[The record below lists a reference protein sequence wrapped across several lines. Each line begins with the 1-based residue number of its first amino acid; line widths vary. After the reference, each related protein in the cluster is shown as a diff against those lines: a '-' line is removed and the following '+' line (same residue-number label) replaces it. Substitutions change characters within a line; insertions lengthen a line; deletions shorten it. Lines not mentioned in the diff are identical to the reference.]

1 MRRAAVVQ
9 YRTSADS
16 AEHNR
21 NLIEDILIELGTCD
35 PGGLDYQ
42 VFEFEDGVGFLHL
55 AVFDGTTDPFA
66 ACGAHRE
73 FHRAPQ
79 HRLGAPP
86 LTPRALRTGSNCV
99 SSSSAAPSASSR
111 PKT

>member
-66 ACGAHRE
+66 DCGAHRE
-73 FHRAPQ
+73 FHRELQ
-79 HRLGAPP
+79 QRLAAPP
-86 LTPRALRTGSNCV
+86 ITNRAVLIGSYFG
-99 SSSSAAPSASSR
+99 SR
-111 PKT
+111 RGDA

>member
-21 NLIEDILIELGTCD
+21 SLIEDILIELGICD
-35 PGGLDYQ
+35 PGGVDYQ
-42 VFEFEDGVGFLHL
+42 VFEFEDGVGFLHV

-66 ACGAHRE
+66 GCGAHRE
-73 FHRAPQ
+73 FHRELR
-79 HRLGAPP
+79 HRLAAPP
-86 LTPRALRTGSNCV
+86 ITNRAVLIGSYFG
-99 SSSSAAPSASSR
+99 SR
-111 PKT
+111 RGDA

>member
-9 YRTSADS
+9 YHTNADS

-21 NLIEDILIELGTCD
+21 TLIEDVLTELAGLD

-42 VFEFEDGVGFLHL
+42 VFEFDDGVGFLHV

-66 ACGAHRE
+66 DCAAHRE
-73 FHRAPQ
+73 FHR
-79 HRLGAPP
+79 HLRERLAAPP
-86 LTPRALRTGSNCV
+86 TVSRAVLIGSYFGPRCGEG
-99 SSSSAAPSASSR
+99 
-111 PKT
+111 

>member
-21 NLIEDILIELGTCD
+21 CLIEEVLIELGARD

-42 VFEFEDGVGFLHL
+42 VLQFEDGTGFLHV
-55 AVFDGTTDPFA
+55 AVFDGISDAFA
-66 ACGAHRE
+66 DCEADRE
-73 FHRAPQ
+73 FHRDLEQ
-79 HRLGAPP
+79 RLATPPIISRARLIGAYFG
-86 LTPRALRTGSNCV
+86 RKR
-99 SSSSAAPSASSR
+99 
-111 PKT
+111 

>member
-9 YRTSADS
+9 YQTSADS

-21 NLIEDILIELGTCD
+21 NLIEDVLIELAARD

-42 VFEFEDGVGFLHL
+42 VFQFEDGVRFLHL

-66 ACGAHRE
+66 DCAAHRE
-73 FHRAPQ
+73 FHRQ
-79 HRLGAPP
+79 LQQRLAA
-86 LTPRALRTGSNCV
+86 TPIIGRAVLIGSYFG
-99 SSSSAAPSASSR
+99 SR
-111 PKT
+111 CGDA

>member
-21 NLIEDILIELGTCD
+21 SLIEDILIELGTCD
-35 PGGLDYQ
+35 PGGVDYQ
-42 VFEFEDGVGFLHL
+42 VFAFEDGVGFLHV

-66 ACGAHRE
+66 DCSAHQE
-73 FHRAPQ
+73 FHSELGR
-79 HRLGAPP
+79 RLVAPP
-86 LTPRALRTGSNCV
+86 IASRAVLIGSYFG
-99 SSSSAAPSASSR
+99 SR
-111 PKT
+111 RGDV

>member
-21 NLIEDILIELGTCD
+21 NLIQDVLIELAACD

-42 VFEFEDGVGFLHL
+42 VFQFEDGVGFLHV

-66 ACGAHRE
+66 DCAAHRE
-73 FHRAPQ
+73 FHRQ
-79 HRLGAPP
+79 LQQRLAASPIISRAVLIGSYFASRCGGA
-86 LTPRALRTGSNCV
+86 
-99 SSSSAAPSASSR
+99 
-111 PKT
+111 

>member
-9 YRTSADS
+9 YHTNADS

-21 NLIEDILIELGTCD
+21 SLAEEVLIELAHRD

-42 VFEFEDGVGFLHL
+42 VFQFEDETGFLHI

-66 ACGAHRE
+66 NCEADRE
-73 FHRAPQ
+73 FHRELPR
-79 HRLGAPP
+79 RLAAPP
-86 LTPRALRTGSNCV
+86 VIRRATLIGAYFGRN
-99 SSSSAAPSASSR
+99 R
-111 PKT
+111 

>member
-9 YRTSADS
+9 YHTSADS

-21 NLIEDILIELGTCD
+21 NLIEDVLVELAARD

-42 VFEFEDGVGFLHL
+42 VFQFEDGVGFLHV

-66 ACGAHRE
+66 DCSAHQE
-73 FHRAPQ
+73 FHRGLRQ
-79 HRLGAPP
+79 RLVAPP
-86 LTPRALRTGSNCV
+86 SINRAVLIGSYFG
-99 SSSSAAPSASSR
+99 SR
-111 PKT
+111 R